1 MGIPD
6 GAHTHGHGGGSGLS
20 EVVPVV
26 LAVALLGPAAAA
38 AAALLHLVLIVMG
51 VIVGVVAAATAA
63 LLVWRWR
70 KWQASAARAM
80 PLLPRKVA
88 RAASPLP
95 QARRPPALP
104 GESAG
109 ELPGGLHLHFHGVSL
124 EDIAA
129 ILSRQAMPGHDV
141 NRPGPPR
148 DYQ

>member
-6 GAHTHGHGGGSGLS
+6 GAHTHGHGGGPG
-20 EVVPVV
+20 EVVLVV
-26 LAVALLGPAAAA
+26 LAVALLGPAVA

-51 VIVGVVAAATAA
+51 VIVGVATAA
-63 LLVWRWR
+63 LGGLLVWRWR
-70 KWQASAARAM
+70 NWKASAARAM
-80 PLLPRKVA
+80 PPLPRKVT

-104 GESAG
+104 GKSAG
-109 ELPGGLHLHFHGVSL
+109 ELPGGLHLHFHGVNL